1 MTESAGKPVVDW
13 NPAQYAKYRDERSQ
27 PFYDLMALVQ
37 PKPGMRVVDL
47 GCGPG
52 ELTRELHGVLG
63 ARETVGV
70 DNSPAMLEEAAAFAG
85 EGLRFENADLG
96 AFSAPGAFDL
106 VFANAALQWSPDHPA
121 LLARLTACLAPGG
134 QLAVQVPANDDAPSH
149 ALAAVVASESPFRGA
164 LDGFVRVSPVLAP
177 EAYATLL
184 NQLGYAP
191 QTVRMQV
198 YGHTLGSREDVIE
211 WVRGTWLT
219 AYEKR
224 LPAEMWPAFLA
235 RYRELLFAELPDS
248 RPFFYPFKRIL
259 FWGRREGGAALSGTP
274 S

>member
-1 MTESAGKPVVDW
+1 MTDGTAKSAVDW
-13 NPAQYAKYRDERSQ
+13 SPAQYAKFRDERAQ
-27 PFYDLMALVQ
+27 PFYDLLALVQ
-37 PKPGMRVVDL
+37 PQPDMRVVDL

-52 ELTRELHGVLG
+52 ELTRVLHDTLG

-70 DNSPAMLEEAAAFAG
+70 DNSPAMLEKAAAFAG
-85 EGLRFENADLG
+85 EGLRFEHADLG

-121 LLARLTACLAPGG
+121 LLARLTASLAPGG

-149 ALAAVVASESPFRGA
+149 ALAGVVASESPFREA
-164 LDGFVRVSPVLAP
+164 LGGYTRISPVLAP

-198 YGHTLGSREDVIE
+198 YGHTLGSREEVIE

-219 AYEKR
+219 AYERR

-259 FWGRREGGAALSGTP
+259 FWGRR
-274 S
+274 

>member
-1 MTESAGKPVVDW
+1 LEDDDVAKSLEAQPVVDW
-13 NPAQYAKYRDERSQ
+13 NPAQYAKYRDERAQ

-37 PKPGMRVVDL
+37 SQPDMRVVDL

-52 ELTRELHGVLG
+52 DLTRELHVAMS

-70 DNSPAMLEEAAAFAG
+70 DNSPAMLEKAAAFAG
-85 EGLRFENADLG
+85 EGLRFEDADLG
-96 AFSAPGAFDL
+96 TFSAPGAFDL
-106 VFANAALQWSPDHPA
+106 VFSNAALQWSPDHPA

-149 ALAAVVASESPFRGA
+149 TLAAVVASEAPFRESLG
-164 LDGFVRVSPVLAP
+164 GFTRISPVLAP
-177 EAYATLL
+177 EAYASRLH
-184 NQLGYAP
+184 QLGYQQ

-198 YGHTLGSREDVIE
+198 YGHLLPSREDVIE

-219 AYEKR
+219 DYQKR
-224 LPAEMWPAFLA
+224 LPAEMWPPFLE
-235 RYRELLFAELPDS
+235 RYRELLFSQLPDD

-259 FWGRREGGAALSGTP
+259 FWGRR
-274 S
+274 